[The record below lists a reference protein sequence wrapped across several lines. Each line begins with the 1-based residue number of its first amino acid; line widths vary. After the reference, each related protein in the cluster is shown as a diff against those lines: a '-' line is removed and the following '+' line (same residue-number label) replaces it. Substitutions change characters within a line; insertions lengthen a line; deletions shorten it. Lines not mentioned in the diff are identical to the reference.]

1 MLTVGKVYELVGVR
15 NDDTGVTL
23 FGGER
28 EEVSYSSTLQVGTQS
43 FQQTSTNSVIL
54 VKSKVEG
61 RPNLSAYSFHMQAV
75 READNTLRMTWGHLH
90 IGVASDNPA
99 YNHAPFYSTFETRDK
114 VTGNEKDLVLEDM
127 AVTPNSLTVHFVQ
140 EDFNGG
146 KFTAGDITS
155 RMAKP
160 KHMGPYTSRIRISSA
175 TNDTPFADGGE
186 MLELSELDVGFGAPR
201 HLLCGQVDAKMTY
214 IFKLQY

>member
-1 MLTVGKVYELVGVR
+1 MMAMLTVGKVYELVGVR
-15 NDDTGVTL
+15 NDSTGVTL

-28 EEVSYSSTLQVGTQS
+28 EEVSYSSTLQVGAQS
-43 FQQTSTNSVIL
+43 FQQTSSNNVIL
-54 VKSKVEG
+54 LKSNVEG

-75 READNTLRMTWGHLH
+75 READNTLRMTWGHLQT
-90 IGVASDNPA
+90 GVANDNPVH
-99 YNHAPFYSTFETRDK
+99 NHAPFYSTFETRGK

-146 KFTAGDITS
+146 KFSAGDITS
-155 RMAKP
+155 RMVKP
-160 KHMGPYTSRIRISSA
+160 KHMGPYTSRIRFS
-175 TNDTPFADGGE
+175 PCADD

-214 IFKLQY
+214 IFKVQA